1 MKTSPVKVS
10 VVLISLAVASGLIAA
25 ENDSLPSSSTQVM
38 VEIDGTKLT
47 LADLGRKHPGG
58 MFKAYQ
64 NFYQTQRKVVAEWVD
79 EYLLDRAAQKEGV
92 TVDELLNR
100 HVKKPAEKLPSEEA
114 LRTYYDGVDTD
125 ETYEAMRQRIVDHIR
140 ETKETKLRTEYLK
153 QLRSDAKINVQFG
166 PPRADLSLKDHPVR
180 GPQNAQVVIAEFAD
194 YECPYC
200 QQTQPAVDQIET
212 EYKGKIA
219 FVFKDMP
226 LPNHAH
232 AEKAAEATH
241 CATAQGKYWE
251 YHDMLFKTHE
261 LDVAKL
267 SDHAKA
273 LNMDV
278 KAFEK
283 CMSSDDTA
291 AAVKAEF
298 SEGVNLG
305 LQGTPGFFINGR
317 YFSGSMT
324 PEQFRAVIVEELAIS
339 AAKEKQT
346 AQQ

>member
-1 MKTSPVKVS
+1 MKISPAKVS
-10 VVLISLAVASGLIAA
+10 FALISLAFTGSLIAA
-25 ENDSLPSSSTQVM
+25 ENDTLPSSSTQVL

-79 EYLLDRAAQKEGV
+79 DYLMERAAQKEGV
-92 TVDELLNR
+92 TVEELLNR
-100 HVKKPAEKLPSEEA
+100 HVRKPAEKVPSEEA

-125 ETYEAMRQRIVDHIR
+125 ESYEAMRQRIVDHLR
-140 ETKETKLRTEYLK
+140 EMKETKLKAEYIK
-153 QLRSDAKINVQFG
+153 QLRTEAKINVQFG
-166 PPRADLSLKDHPVR
+166 PPRADLNLKDHPIR
-180 GPQNAQVVIAEFAD
+180 GPQNAPVVIVEFAD

-200 QQTQPAVDQIET
+200 QQTQAAVDQIEA

-219 FVFKDMP
+219 FAYKDMP

-241 CATAQGKYWE
+241 CAAAQGKYWE
-251 YHDMLFKTHE
+251 YHDILFKSHE
-261 LDVAKL
+261 LDVPKL
-267 SDHAKA
+267 TEHARA
-273 LNMDV
+273 LGLDV
-278 KAFEK
+278 NAFEK
-283 CMSSDDTA
+283 CMSTDTPA
-291 AAVKAEF
+291 TALKSEF
-298 SEGVNLG
+298 TEGVNLG

-317 YFSGSMT
+317 YFSGGMT
-324 PEQFRAVIVEELAIS
+324 TEQFRAVIVEELAIF
-339 AAKEKQT
+339 AAKEKQP